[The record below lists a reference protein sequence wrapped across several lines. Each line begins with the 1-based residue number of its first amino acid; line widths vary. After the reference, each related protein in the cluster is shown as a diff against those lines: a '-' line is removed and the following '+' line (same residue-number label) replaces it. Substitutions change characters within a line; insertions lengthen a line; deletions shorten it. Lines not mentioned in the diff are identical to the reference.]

1 MKGYSF
7 SHLTDPA
14 LLQGLAAQLTHHRGS
29 TATLLAYLAEVDERR
44 LYVPAGYPSMY
55 LYCVHELHMSEGT
68 AFKRIRAAR
77 TARQLPAIY
86 PALAEGRLHLS
97 AVVMLTPHL
106 SADTADVLL
115 AAAEHKTKAEI
126 ELLLARRFPQP
137 DLPTLVGAISPQV
150 AVDQPVARPV
160 EGTEEFRQLTPGSVA
175 TIVEGTAPMLMAP
188 LSSRVRIAP
197 LSPGRYALQ
206 VTVDQE
212 THQLLRYVQA
222 LLGHALPS
230 GEVAAVLKR
239 ALEIASRQ
247 LERQKFAKSVRTRP
261 RRGSA
266 NGRYVPAEVRRMV
279 WQRDGGQCTFV
290 SESGKRCGSTTRL
303 EFDHV
308 DPVARGGQTTVDR
321 MRLRCRSH
329 NQYEAECTFGTEFMR
344 GKREEARCRTAQAR
358 AQAQERASAQERT
371 QAVAE
376 PTIELDVRPWLRQ
389 LGFSAEEAR
398 RGAALCA
405 DIPDAPIEER
415 VRVALRGLA
424 PNCAHRA
431 APVASSPA

>member
-7 SHLTDPA
+7 SHLTNPA

-55 LYCVHELHMSEGT
+55 LYCVHELHMSEDT
-68 AFKRIRAAR
+68 AFKRIRVAR
-77 TARQLPAIY
+77 TARQFPAIF
-86 PALAEGRLHLS
+86 PALADGRLNLS
-97 AVVMLTPHL
+97 GVLLLAARLTP
-106 SADTADVLL
+106 ANAGELL
-115 AAAEHKTKAEI
+115 AAAAHKTHAEI
-126 ELLLARRFPQP
+126 ELLLAERFPQP
-137 DLPTLVGAISPQV
+137 DLPTLVRALSPASSADEQ
-150 AVDQPVARPV
+150 ATWPVA
-160 EGTEEFRQLTPGSVA
+160 G
-175 TIVEGTAPMLMAP
+175 IVEAPAP
-188 LSSRVRIAP
+188 QLVPEPVRCAARAKLAP
-197 LSPGRYALQ
+197 LSPGRFALQ

-230 GEVAAVLKR
+230 GDVAAVLKR

-247 LERQKFAKSVRTRP
+247 LERQKFAKSARSRP
-261 RRGSA
+261 RHGA
-266 NGRYVPAEVRRMV
+266 AKGRYVPAEVRRTV

-321 MRLRCRSH
+321 MRLRCRAH
-329 NQYEAECTFGTEFMR
+329 DQYEAECTFGGGFMR
-344 GKREEARCRTAQAR
+344 GKREEARCRTAEKR
-358 AQAQERASAQERT
+358 AQAQERARAQE
-371 QAVAE
+371 QARSEAAAE
-376 PTIELDVRPWLRQ
+376 SASQADVRPWLRQ

-405 DIPDAPIEER
+405 DIPDAPLEKR
-415 VRVALRGLA
+415 VQVALRGLA
-424 PNCAHRA
+424 PNCMRRPAPA
-431 APVASSPA
+431 ASGTS